1 MEVLGM
7 YLKEAFRLQNSLKV
21 LVNEVARLMN
31 NRYFTKRTEIYKKSE
46 ANVYTPGVETFV
58 DEEKDVSDKNYNRY
72 DIRVLSRALK
82 YLIDARCQLSAGI
95 NLAKSKININGEDYD
110 TAILRANSIR
120 FTSGARDSLA
130 ISDALSEVELNKNIP
145 VVVNNSDRGA
155 STINAPY
162 TLIVRAEIDQD
173 VIDYIKASNKEYT
186 VLSDDISAKIEAAVV
201 STKVNDKYVPE
212 LVNSLTT
219 VEELL
224 ENFTNKAQL
233 D

>member
-1 MEVLGM
+1 M

-82 YLIDARCQLSAGI
+82 YLIDARCQLSTGI

>member
-82 YLIDARCQLSAGI
+82 YLIDARCQLSTGI

>member
-145 VVVNNSDRGA
+145 VVVNNGDRGA

-162 TLIVRAEIDQD
+162 TLIVRAEIDQN
-173 VIDYIKASNKEYT
+173 VIDYIKASDKEYT

-219 VEELL
+219 IEELL

>member
-1 MEVLGM
+1 M

-145 VVVNNSDRGA
+145 VVVNNGDRGA

>member
-82 YLIDARCQLSAGI
+82 YLIDARCQLSTGI

-110 TAILRANSIR
+110 TAILRANRSR
-120 FTSGARDSLA
+120 
-130 ISDALSEVELNKNIP
+130 
-145 VVVNNSDRGA
+145 
-155 STINAPY
+155 
-162 TLIVRAEIDQD
+162 
-173 VIDYIKASNKEYT
+173 IK
-186 VLSDDISAKIEAAVV
+186 
-201 STKVNDKYVPE
+201 
-212 LVNSLTT
+212 
-219 VEELL
+219 
-224 ENFTNKAQL
+224 
-233 D
+233 

>member
-1 MEVLGM
+1 M

-145 VVVNNSDRGA
+145 VVVNNGDRGA

-173 VIDYIKASNKEYT
+173 VIDYIKASDKEYT
-186 VLSDDISAKIEAAVV
+186 ILSDDISAKIEAAVV

>member
-72 DIRVLSRALK
+72 DIRVLSRALR
-82 YLIDARCQLSAGI
+82 YLIDARCQLSTGI

-173 VIDYIKASNKEYT
+173 VIDYIKASDKEYT
-186 VLSDDISAKIEAAVV
+186 VLSNDISAKIEAAVV

>member
-1 MEVLGM
+1 M

-82 YLIDARCQLSAGI
+82 YLIDARCQLSTGI

-145 VVVNNSDRGA
+145 VVVNNGDRGA

-162 TLIVRAEIDQD
+162 TLIVRAEIDQN
-173 VIDYIKASNKEYT
+173 VIDYIKASDKEYT

-219 VEELL
+219 IEELL